1 MSSTNSEPN
10 LRHRS
15 AWWQKWPIAFLVV
28 VVAFIIFCFVRAA
41 VVPPP
46 SRVSMTD
53 PASGVGF
60 EPQLGDNVPLDIELR
75 NEAGETVQLRDYFG
89 KRPVVLSLVY
99 YECPMLCGQVMN
111 GLVRSL
117 RALKYDIG
125 DEYSVL
131 TVSFDPREGPELA
144 RQAKETAVGIYS
156 RPGAE
161 DGWHFLTGDET
172 QVRRLADAVGF
183 RYRWD
188 EPTQQYV
195 HGAGIMLLDENGKQ
209 THYFNGIEY
218 PARDIELGLVSAS
231 EGDIGTLA
239 DRAVL
244 LCYHY
249 DPAQAGFAFAV
260 WNIVRILC
268 VLSLI
273 VLIASFVCMNTARKA
288 RWRRELAKVDR
299 PALAES
305 S

>member
-1 MSSTNSEPN
+1 MTTTETQHEIRQDVSI
-10 LRHRS
+10 
-15 AWWQKWPIAFLVV
+15 WQRWPIVFVVLVTG
-28 VVAFIIFCFVRAA
+28 FILFCFARAA
-41 VVPPP
+41 IVEKP
-46 SRVSMTD
+46 SRVSLTD
-53 PASGVGF
+53 PADGVGF
-60 EPQLGDNVPLDIELR
+60 APRLGETVPLDIELR
-75 NEAGETVQLRDYFG
+75 DEQGKTVHLRDYFG

-125 DEYSVL
+125 DEYAVL

-144 RQAKETAVGIYS
+144 LGAKETAVGIYG
-156 RPGAE
+156 RPGAAR
-161 DGWHFLTGDET
+161 GWHFLTGEET

-188 EPTQQYV
+188 QPTSQYV
-195 HGAGIMLLDENGKQ
+195 HGAGVMILDENGKQ

-218 PARDIELGLVSAS
+218 PARDIELGLISAAD
-231 EGDIGTLA
+231 GGIGTLA

-249 DPAQAGFAFAV
+249 DPARAGYGLAV

-268 VLSLI
+268 VLTLV
-273 VLIASFVCMNTARKA
+273 VLAAALVIMSAARNA
-288 RWRRELAKVDR
+288 RWRREFETLDKSTA
-299 PALAES
+299 PETS
-305 S
+305 